1 MGGQASFSWDWG
13 PAFPSAGVWRG
24 AALHVASSARVAA
37 VTWSTALDPELDT
50 FTAVVGAV
58 VEGRGCAGC
67 RVLYS
72 LDLGPGQYSG
82 PLTQAG
88 RRQCRIYLL
97 LISPGSTL
105 ST

>member
-1 MGGQASFSWDWG
+1 M
-13 PAFPSAGVWRG
+13 
-24 AALHVASSARVAA
+24 ASSARVAA
-37 VTWSTALDPELDT
+37 VTWSLALDPELDT

>member
-1 MGGQASFSWDWG
+1 M
-13 PAFPSAGVWRG
+13 
-24 AALHVASSARVAA
+24 ASSARVAA

-58 VEGRGCAGC
+58 VEGRGCPGC

>member
-1 MGGQASFSWDWG
+1 M
-13 PAFPSAGVWRG
+13 
-24 AALHVASSARVAA
+24 ASSARVAA
-37 VTWSTALDPELDT
+37 VTWSLALDPELDT

-72 LDLGPGQYSG
+72 LDLGPGTGQYSG
-82 PLTQAG
+82 TLTQAG
-88 RRQCRIYLL
+88 RRQCGIYLL
-97 LISPGSTL
+97 LISPGCTFGFILDPPL